1 MIARCKRCAS
11 RLADC
16 ACAEVNR
23 ANLAAARAHAVT
35 ERDRIHE
42 DDGRHGALRASW
54 DALILA
60 LDEQMRLEASR

>member
-1 MIARCKRCAS
+1 MRCRRCAS

-23 ANLAAARAHAVT
+23 INLAAARAHAVA

-42 DDGRHGALRASW
+42 DDGRRGALRASW
-54 DALILA
+54 DALISA
-60 LDEQMRLEASR
+60 LDDQIRITP